1 MTVKVVT
8 DSTADLPSDVA
19 ESLGI
24 TVVPLYVHFGTEVL
38 RDGVDILPD
47 EFYRRLTE
55 GPVLPTTSQPSVG
68 DFVDVYEKLAQD
80 SDGVVSV
87 HISSMLSGTVNSAT
101 QAKAQMAAGKPV
113 EVVDTL
119 RASMT
124 IGLVAMAAAR
134 AAQDGASLE
143 EVAGVANDSAGR
155 SHCIAM
161 LDTLEYLEKGGRI
174 GKAKALLGS
183 LLKIRPLIRVEGEVH
198 EMGKE
203 RSRQRGI
210 ARIQKIAVE
219 SGELAGLAVMHSTTP
234 DDAVKIGEA
243 LRKLLPEGKEPVIAQ
258 FGPVIGTYA
267 GPGAL
272 GIGLLD
278 AASP

>member
-19 ESLGI
+19 ESLSI
-24 TVVPLYVHFGTEVL
+24 TVVPLYVHFDTEVL

-68 DFVDVYEKLAQD
+68 DFVGVYERLAQD

-101 QAKAQMAAGKPV
+101 QAKAQMAAGKPI

-124 IGLVAMAAAR
+124 TGLVAMAAAR

-183 LLKIRPLIRVEGEVH
+183 LLKIRPMIRVEGEVH

-210 ARIQKIAVE
+210 ARLQKTAVE

-234 DDAVKIGEA
+234 DDAVKIGEE
-243 LRKLLPEGKEPVIAQ
+243 LRKLLPEGKEPVISQ